1 MAEAGS
7 AVEALIQA
15 GGQGRR
21 IGLGPKAFIEFGG
34 RTLLERAVATMLG
47 VAAHATVAVPSADIE
62 RARSLVGGPR
72 VAVIAGGARRTD
84 TLRALVAAASARWL
98 LLHDIAHPFVTA
110 ALAAEV
116 LARARESGAAAAAL
130 PNVDF
135 LYGRDGL
142 LRAGPGEVV
151 AVQKPVAFR
160 RETIVQGLAV
170 ASERGLAQDSGVVE
184 FLTLADAAVA
194 FVPGYPANFKLTT
207 LADLEFARS
216 LVAPARPAPPG
227 R

>member
-1 MAEAGS
+1 
-7 AVEALIQA
+7 V
-15 GGQGRR
+15 
-21 IGLGPKAFIEFGG
+21 
-34 RTLLERAVATMLG
+34 RAVATTLSL
-47 VAAHATVAVPSADIE
+47 AATATVAVPSVDIE

-72 VAVIAGGARRTD
+72 VAVIAAGARRSD

-98 LLHDIAHPFVTA
+98 LLHDIVHPFVTA
-110 ALAAEV
+110 TLAAEV
-116 LARARESGAAAAAL
+116 LARARESGTAAAVL

-170 ASERGLAQDSGVVE
+170 GADRGLAHDAGVVE
-184 FLTLADAAVA
+184 FLALAGAAVA
-194 FVPGYPANFKLTT
+194 FVPGHPTNIKLTT
-207 LADLEFARS
+207 LADLELARA

-227 R
+227 Q